1 MEDKIEILSTDL
13 LNQERSR
20 VEALRR
26 FAGNLNIEF
35 GWHYLLDLTWILKH
49 QGALRNRYFL
59 DAGAGTG
66 IIQWYLADQGA
77 QVISVDRESRAEL
90 PSRFRKQFNVQGLR
104 QGDLFPDDG
113 LFGDLQRG
121 GVKGLGSA
129 LKGKIQNGFQQWER
143 HEDGGNSGLV
153 IIYNQDLRNL
163 VDIENASIDA
173 VVAVSSL
180 EHNSPEDLKRV
191 VAELMRVLKPGS
203 ALYATLAAAKDKDWF
218 HDPSDGWCYSEATL
232 RHSFDLSAEV
242 QSNYDQ
248 YDTLFEELR
257 SNQELRKNLAS
268 FYYRSG
274 NNGMPWG
281 KWDPQYQPVGICKVK
296 REMEISGNRA

>member
-1 MEDKIEILSTDL
+1 MEDKIEILSADL

-26 FAGNLNIEF
+26 LAGSLNIEF

-49 QGALRNRYFL
+49 QGTIRNMRFL

-66 IIQWYLADQGA
+66 VIQWYLADQGA
-77 QVISVDRESRAEL
+77 KVISVDRESRAEL
-90 PSRFRKQFNVQGLR
+90 PGRFRRQFNVQGLR

-113 LFGDLQRG
+113 LFGDLRRG

-129 LKGKIQNGFQQWER
+129 LKSKIQNGFQRRER
-143 HEDGGNSGLV
+143 HEDGDYPGQV
-153 IIYNQDLRNL
+153 TIYNQDLSNL
-163 VDIENASIDA
+163 VDIEDASIDA
-173 VVAVSSL
+173 IVAVSSL

-191 VAELMRVLKPGS
+191 VVELIRVLKPGS
-203 ALYATLAAAKDKDWF
+203 ALFATLAAGKDKDWF
-218 HDPSDGWCYSEATL
+218 HDPSNGWCYSEATL
-232 RHSFDLSAEV
+232 RQVFELPAEI

-248 YDTLFEELR
+248 YDNLFERLRSNEELR
-257 SNQELRKNLAS
+257 NNLAS
-268 FYYRSG
+268 FYFRSG

-281 KWDPQYQPVGICKVK
+281 KWNPQYQPIGICKVK
-296 REMEISGNRA
+296 GEMEIGGNR